1 MRSGPHHKNIGC
13 LEARIRLTVVTRVS
27 DQLSTGPRTV
37 FPQSKPRVNSAISPV
52 PTIREGLTVGSA
64 GAARFLPFG
73 VREDDGMVN
82 LKIVTGGPLRRRA
95 FRTRPEAP
103 NRTRWAVC
111 DDRAA
116 TTISAAY
123 FISYQ
128 RLSPESL
135 LENHL
140 GSVLT
145 WFSLRSLRLK
155 AFDFPRYVRKGF
167 KPQGLP
173 GAPQRCE
180 AR

>member
-1 MRSGPHHKNIGC
+1 
-13 LEARIRLTVVTRVS
+13 
-27 DQLSTGPRTV
+27 
-37 FPQSKPRVNSAISPV
+37 
-52 PTIREGLTVGSA
+52 
-64 GAARFLPFG
+64 
-73 VREDDGMVN
+73 MVN

-145 WFSLRSLRLK
+145 WFFSANFR
-155 AFDFPRYVRKGF
+155 
-167 KPQGLP
+167 
-173 GAPQRCE
+173 
-180 AR
+180 